1 MRLCGRFYTRISSVE
16 WIPIDVRRFAYG
28 AICPGMRVP
37 PGVNASDDRPTTC
50 TSVLVYDTTTYTCRT
65 DISLSQCRLSCD
77 RCGGSPVRSLGSRSR
92 TSLHCGKTDD
102 AAVDIGFTWISRVK
116 IPEGR
121 ADKLLMFI
129 PLSLMSRQTPTLSLS
144 VAPLVNRS
152 YTQLASAE
160 RAANTAT
167 VDFDTGR
174 LQPYMSAP
182 EEQTLAHVA
191 RQHHRVKALRRS
203 RRCPTRREAGPDDK
217 LSTGC
222 RRLCRRN
229 KMQLQY
235 INNNI
240 FNV

>member
-1 MRLCGRFYTRISSVE
+1 MFTVLYTTEAVQILHYWSDLVVLRHNREVVRSLPASRPLNG
-16 WIPIDVRRFAYG
+16 IPVDVRRFACG
-28 AICPGMRVP
+28 AICPEMRVP

-77 RCGGSPVRSLGSRSR
+77 RRGGSPVRSLGSRST

-102 AAVDIGFTWISRVK
+102 AAVDIGFTWISSVK

-129 PLSLMSRQTPTLSLS
+129 PLSLMCRQTPSLSLS
-144 VAPLVNRS
+144 VAPLVN
-152 YTQLASAE
+152 TELASAE

-182 EEQTLAHVA
+182 EEQTSTLAHASRCTCSPDPDAQDGPRRRHAVT
-191 RQHHRVKALRRS
+191 LR
-203 RRCPTRREAGPDDK
+203 
-217 LSTGC
+217 
-222 RRLCRRN
+222 
-229 KMQLQY
+229 
-235 INNNI
+235 
-240 FNV
+240 